1 MKVLSREE
9 TKAIFKPEN
18 IIGQLVNADAGWNRL
33 FDVPHRKFLRMHIVY
48 HLNVSSIRQDSKR
61 LDTIVVVAMSIISW
75 LIFCVFVLI
84 MGVIGL
90 TLGIVDGREEHR
102 KEDEKDD

>member
-1 MKVLSREE
+1 
-9 TKAIFKPEN
+9 
-18 IIGQLVNADAGWNRL
+18 
-33 FDVPHRKFLRMHIVY
+33 
-48 HLNVSSIRQDSKR
+48 
-61 LDTIVVVAMSIISW
+61 MSIISW

-90 TLGIVDGREEHR
+90 TLGIIDSREERR

>member
-1 MKVLSREE
+1 MGSGIATPYFFSSCLVWWRYDGRSSHSSNEFN
-9 TKAIFKPEN
+9 TYIFKEE
-18 IIGQLVNADAGWNRL
+18 
-33 FDVPHRKFLRMHIVY
+33 
-48 HLNVSSIRQDSKR
+48 
-61 LDTIVVVAMSIISW
+61 VVAMSIISW

>member
-1 MKVLSREE
+1 
-9 TKAIFKPEN
+9 
-18 IIGQLVNADAGWNRL
+18 
-33 FDVPHRKFLRMHIVY
+33 
-48 HLNVSSIRQDSKR
+48 
-61 LDTIVVVAMSIISW
+61 MSIISW

-90 TLGIVDGREEHR
+90 TLGIIDSREEHR